1 MKQRRKYPNT
11 TERIA
16 IFRAAW
22 NDLAS
27 TESFAG
33 MTLAEFE
40 ARVAP
45 VQANADRI
53 QSLAGQ
59 MAAAQTERR
68 QVDQDAREVLELVI
82 NAVRGNPNHGPDS
95 QFYRA
100 LGYVPKS
107 ERRSGLSRG
116 STPTDTATGEAA

>member
-1 MKQRRKYPNT
+1 MKKRRKYPNT

-22 NDLAS
+22 NDIAS
-27 TESFAG
+27 AESFAG

-40 ARVAP
+40 ARLSP
-45 VQANADRI
+45 VQANADRL

-68 QVDQDAREVLELVI
+68 QLDQDAREVLELVI
-82 NAVRGNPNHGPDS
+82 NAVRGNPNHGPNS
-95 QFYRA
+95 QLYRA

-116 STPTDTATGEAA
+116 TTPTAPATGEAA